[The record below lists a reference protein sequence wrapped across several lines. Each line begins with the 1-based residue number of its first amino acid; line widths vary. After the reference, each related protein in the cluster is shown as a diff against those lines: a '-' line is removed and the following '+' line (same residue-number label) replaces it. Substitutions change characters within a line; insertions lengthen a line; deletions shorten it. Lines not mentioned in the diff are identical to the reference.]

1 MLYNW
6 GMAKLKK
13 KTLTPTSKSSR
24 KSKPVVFTGNIR
36 GKKYIFPSLGVGEDL
51 KKELRK
57 SDEWA
62 NKIKIQILYSK
73 VRANKKELRKKY
85 SDFDKWFKEVE
96 KQPLIEEHRKDY
108 IKYLKKI
115 KNTKSLFKDLQR
127 KIISE
132 PEFSE
137 DNPPK
142 NSDNSPS
149 ALAYKLNKI
158 SADAMGMSVAD
169 YLINRRKRL
178 EIQKEYNKKHWI
190 SPLTDGQIFTILY
203 LNENKPYKYMDKLVG
218 DVNERI
224 IENYK
229 DLNKGWKEYK
239 AKKDKTDK
247 ALTGIFQ
254 VPEPLRKF
262 REDFEKISKSLR
274 TTFEPMMKIKRD
286 WFQPFNVLG
295 VPIPEG
301 TKGLLDTPDERIIK
315 KTEHGLNAYAVR
327 IDAKTPI
334 DLVKHYLKTHKDP
347 EKVDYA
353 VVSMDNAVALA
364 ETVGMLPQELFKI
377 TCDYIKLRQK
387 DFAKRIVETEQTYL
401 VEMLISEFKQR
412 ILDAQQ
418 KGLATY
424 TVTKF
429 YNSEYVQ
436 NWLKRTGLK
445 YDYKRFDV
453 QLKKWVK
460 IFTSVAKKKVN

>member
-1 MLYNW
+1 LKLNSL
-6 GMAKLKK
+6 KLKK
-13 KTLTPTSKSSR
+13 KTSINKR
-24 KSKPVVFTGNIR
+24 KVLVKDKPVVYTGTKPKVIKDIDKWFNQ
-36 GKKYIFPSLGVGEDL
+36 F
-51 KKELRK
+51 
-57 SDEWA
+57 
-62 NKIKIQILYSK
+62 KIEVLYSK
-73 VRANKKELRKKY
+73 VRANREALRKLHGK
-85 SDFDKWFKEVE
+85 SFDDWFKKVD
-96 KQPLIEEHRKDY
+96 KLPLIEEHKKDY
-108 IKYLKKI
+108 IKYLKQI
-115 KNTKSLFKDLQR
+115 KNTKGLFKSLQ
-127 KIISE
+127 KEIVSE
-132 PEFSE
+132 PEFNE
-137 DNPPK
+137 DSPPK

-169 YLINRRKRL
+169 YLIDRRKRNR
-178 EIQKEYNKKHWI
+178 EEAEYNRTHWV
-190 SPLTDGQIFTILY
+190 SPLTEGQIFTILY
-203 LNENKPYKYMDKLVG
+203 LNENKPYKYMGKPVG
-218 DVNERI
+218 YVNTRM

-229 DLNKGWKEYK
+229 DFNKGWKEYK
-239 AKKDKTDK
+239 SKKDKTDK

-262 REDFEKISKSLR
+262 REDFDRLSKTLR
-274 TTFEPMMKIKRD
+274 TTFEPMMKIRRD
-286 WFQPFNVLG
+286 WFQPFNLSGLG
-295 VPIPEG
+295 VPEG
-301 TKGLLDTPDERIIK
+301 TKGLLDTPDERIVRK
-315 KTEHGLNAYAVR
+315 RDNGLNAYAVR
-327 IDAKTPI
+327 IDAENGV
-334 DLVKHYLKTHKDP
+334 DLAKHYLKTHKNP

-353 VVSMDNAVALA
+353 AVSMDNAVALA

-401 VEMLISEFKQR
+401 VEMLVSEFKER
-412 ILDAQQ
+412 ILAAQQ
-418 KGLATY
+418 KGLVTY